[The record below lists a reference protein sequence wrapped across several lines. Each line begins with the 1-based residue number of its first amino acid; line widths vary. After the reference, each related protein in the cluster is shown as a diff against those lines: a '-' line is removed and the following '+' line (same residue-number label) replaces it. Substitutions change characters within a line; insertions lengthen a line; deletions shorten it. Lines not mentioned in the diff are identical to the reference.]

1 MLWNLG
7 AGWLVLAATTVAILS
22 FIIAVSLNG
31 LLGDEGFGANGNA
44 SIITAGFFGGVLFV
58 NLLGHDLADVQ
69 LAVAVGLAGA
79 FVLLA
84 FLVMLKAAMRRLGG

>member
-1 MLWNLG
+1 
-7 AGWLVLAATTVAILS
+7 
-22 FIIAVSLNG
+22 
-31 LLGDEGFGANGNA
+31 
-44 SIITAGFFGGVLFV
+44 
-58 NLLGHDLADVQ
+58 VQ